1 MKILTFNL
9 KEHKTGKIKMHRLG
23 RERTPRQDELGLIPE
38 EKQQIWSDM
47 ATPMSENKWH
57 NLASAKLDI

>member
-1 MKILTFNL
+1 
-9 KEHKTGKIKMHRLG
+9 MHRLG